1 MDRRT
6 VLTRVGAGVA
16 ALAATALLCAS
27 VMLFSL
33 PVVLAQENSQE
44 PSALHI
50 GVLAPLSGPFEPL
63 GRQVERGVVLAVEA
77 YARQTGL
84 GVTITTADD
93 RCDEAGGRDAAN
105 QLLGAQVDVV
115 IGGVCWRPALAAR
128 DVFNLQ
134 DIRFYASG
142 VRYGGLTD
150 DAVPGLLRI
159 NGRDDQQ
166 GVFLADALIEG
177 ALDDLI
183 GGSLRARPLV
193 ILYTDGSYGRTLAE
207 SVRDQVADAG
217 LVVAMYEAF
226 EPDEGVLEA
235 ASRARAEDPGL
246 VLVLAGQAD
255 SALMVSA
262 LRDALGETPILA
274 GDSVL
279 TPEFPLL
286 ADAGAEG
293 VVFARPT
300 VWVWWRP
307 AWLQRKLPSLRCWGN
322 QRRRMT
328 RFLDRLSSM
337 RRAIWNVRALSSGS
351 GVPAPYGRWTVI
363 RLRLIQAEVQAFGV
377 KPESHN
383 AT

>member
-1 MDRRT
+1 
-6 VLTRVGAGVA
+6 
-16 ALAATALLCAS
+16 
-27 VMLFSL
+27 
-33 PVVLAQENSQE
+33 
-44 PSALHI
+44 
-50 GVLAPLSGPFEPL
+50 
-63 GRQVERGVVLAVEA
+63 
-77 YARQTGL
+77 
-84 GVTITTADD
+84 
-93 RCDEAGGRDAAN
+93 
-105 QLLGAQVDVV
+105 
-115 IGGVCWRPALAAR
+115 
-128 DVFNLQ
+128 
-134 DIRFYASG
+134 
-142 VRYGGLTD
+142 
-150 DAVPGLLRI
+150 
-159 NGRDDQQ
+159 
-166 GVFLADALIEG
+166 LIEG

-300 VWVWWRP
+300 VWRQHIAADDLAALEGDSPGALLGLVAPSMAATQIAFAQVLGQSEAPYDTVLGPLIFDEKGDLERPSFELWQWRAGTVWP
-307 AWLQRKLPSLRCWGN
+307 
-322 QRRRMT
+322 
-328 RFLDRLSSM
+328 LDRDPIEADPS
-337 RRAIWNVRALSSGS
+337 
-351 GVPAPYGRWTVI
+351 
-363 RLRLIQAEVQAFGV
+363 
-377 KPESHN
+377 
-383 AT
+383 